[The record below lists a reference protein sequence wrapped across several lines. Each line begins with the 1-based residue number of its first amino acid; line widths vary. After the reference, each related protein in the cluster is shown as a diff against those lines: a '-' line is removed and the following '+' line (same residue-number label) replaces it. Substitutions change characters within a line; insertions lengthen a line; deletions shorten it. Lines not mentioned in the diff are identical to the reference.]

1 MKKLFTCLLFVL
13 QVPVLFVTAQEAYK
27 GQIYVARQRF
37 SLVEN
42 QLQVEM
48 DINYEALHL
57 PSNESLTLI
66 PMLRTPSYSLSLPSV
81 LINGTE
87 KHKVYNREMNMSEQK
102 SRDFVS
108 PSVVIRD
115 DKKNARFFTYKVSV
129 PYRDWMEESVLFLR
143 VEECACNGK
152 QAAVYEDKIANGIT
166 IPQGVAPRVA
176 PGIDSRYLSL
186 VNIITPGEERTKLYY
201 LRGTFP
207 FEISTDLKKNALK
220 KQHYEIYYR
229 LRDLIS
235 AVQSQAGN
243 ELSYVH
249 VTGYGT
255 PIGNHHANEREAT
268 VRALALKDYLR
279 EYRVS
284 GKAPLEVN
292 WISEDWDSIASLVK
306 RTDMTFRDAILD
318 VINTVDVTQGRE
330 RMLMQFADGVPYK
343 YLRDR
348 IFPQVPR
355 ANYEIAYTRVPMGLE
370 SSRNAFAA
378 GSSSLTVTELFNV
391 ANSYPRG
398 STEYNDMLDLSA
410 RLFPD
415 NAIANINAAAIALAK
430 KDTQRARGYL
440 ERFAA
445 NPAAF
450 NNLGILYMMEGN
462 SEKAEVY
469 LQMAVTNGVEEA
481 RRVLVQLKNGL

>member
-1 MKKLFTCLLFVL
+1 MKKLFTCLLIML
-13 QVPVLFVTAQEAYK
+13 QAPVLFVAAQEAYK

-57 PSNESLTLI
+57 PSNESLTLV

-87 KHKVYNREMNMSEQK
+87 MHKAYNRELDLSEKK

-115 DKKNARFFTYKVSV
+115 DKKNARFLTYKVAV

-152 QAAVYEDKIANGIT
+152 QAAVYEDKIADRIT
-166 IPQGVAPRVA
+166 IPHGASSRLA
-176 PGIDSRYLSL
+176 PGIDSRYLSM
-186 VNIITPGEERTKLYY
+186 VNIVAPAEEANKVYY

-207 FEISTDLKKNALK
+207 FEISNNLKKNALK

-229 LRDLIS
+229 LRDLVSSI
-235 AVQSQAGN
+235 QSQAGN

-249 VTGYGT
+249 VTGYGA
-255 PIGNHHANEREAT
+255 PIGDHRANEREASI
-268 VRALALKDYLR
+268 RAQALKDYLR

-284 GKAPLEVN
+284 AKAPLEVN
-292 WISEDWDSIASLVK
+292 WIPEDWDSIASLVK
-306 RTDMTFRDAILD
+306 RTDMIFREAVLD

-330 RMLMQFADGVPYK
+330 RMLMQFANGVPYK
-343 YLRDR
+343 YLRER
-348 IFPQVPR
+348 IFQQVPR
-355 ANYEIAYTRVPMGLE
+355 VNYEIAYTRATLGLE
-370 SSRNAFAA
+370 DSRRVLAA
-378 GSSSLTVTELFNV
+378 GSSSLTVTELYTV
-391 ANSYPRG
+391 ANIYQRG

-415 NAIANINAAAIALAK
+415 NAEANINAAAIALAK
-430 KDTQRARGYL
+430 KDTQRARRYL
-440 ERFAA
+440 EQFSA

-450 NNLGILYMMEGN
+450 NNLGVLYMLEGN
-462 SEKAEVY
+462 RDKAEVY
-469 LQMAVTNGVEEA
+469 LQMAASNGVEEA
-481 RRVLVQLKNGL
+481 RRALTQLKNGL

>member
-1 MKKLFTCLLFVL
+1 MKKLFTCLLFML
-13 QVPVLFVTAQEAYK
+13 QIPVLFVTAQEAYK

-48 DINYEALHL
+48 DINYEALRL
-57 PSNESLTLI
+57 PSNESLTLV

-87 KHKVYNREMNMSEQK
+87 MHKVYNREVSMSEKK

-115 DKKNARFFTYKVSV
+115 DKKNARFFTYKVAV

-152 QAAVYEDKIANGIT
+152 QAAVYEDKIADKIS
-166 IPQGVAPRVA
+166 IPQGIVPRIA
-176 PGIDSRYLSL
+176 PGVDSRYLSI
-186 VNIITPGEERTKLYY
+186 VNIVAPIEEASKVYY

-207 FEISTDLKKNALK
+207 FEISNDLKKNALK

-249 VTGYGT
+249 ITGYGA
-255 PIGNHHANEREAT
+255 PIGDHRANEREAS

-292 WISEDWDSIASLVK
+292 WIPEDWDSIASLVK
-306 RTDMTFRDAILD
+306 RTDMLFRESVLD
-318 VINTVDVTQGRE
+318 VIGSVDITQGRE
-330 RMLMQFADGVPYK
+330 RMLMQFADGVPYR

-355 ANYEIAYTRVPMGLE
+355 VNYEIAYTRAPLGLE
-370 SSRNAFAA
+370 ASRDILSA
-378 GSSSLTVTELFNV
+378 GSSSLSVTEFYTV

-415 NAIANINAAAIALAK
+415 NAEANINAAAIALAK
-430 KDTQRARGYL
+430 KDTQRARRYL
-440 ERFAA
+440 EQFSA

-450 NNLGILYMMEGN
+450 NNLGVLYMLEGN
-462 SEKAEVY
+462 RDKAEVY
-469 LQMAVTNGVEEA
+469 LQMAATNGVEEA
-481 RRVLVQLKNGL
+481 RRALAQLKNGL

>member
-1 MKKLFTCLLFVL
+1 MKKLFTCLLFML
-13 QVPVLFVTAQEAYK
+13 QFPVLFVTAQEAYK
-27 GQIYVARQRF
+27 GQIYVTRQRF

-81 LINGTE
+81 LINGPE
-87 KHKVYNREMNMSEQK
+87 MHKAYNREVNVNEK
-102 SRDFVS
+102 RGHEFVS

-115 DKKNARFFTYKVSV
+115 DKKSARFFTYKVAV

-143 VEECACNGK
+143 VEECACNGR
-152 QAAVYEDKIANGIT
+152 QAAVYEDKIADGIS
-166 IPQGVAPRVA
+166 IPRGAAPRVA
-176 PGIDSRYLSL
+176 PGVDSRFLSL
-186 VNIITPGEERTKLYY
+186 INIVAPVEEATKLNY

-207 FEISTDLKKNALK
+207 FELSSGLKKNALR

-243 ELSYVH
+243 ELAHVH
-249 VTGYGT
+249 LTGFGA
-255 PIGNHHANEREAT
+255 PIGDHRTNERDAAT
-268 VRALALKDYLR
+268 RGLALKDYLR

-284 GKAPLEVN
+284 GKAPLEVM
-292 WISEDWDSIASLVK
+292 WISEDWDSIATLVK
-306 RTDMTFRDAILD
+306 RTDMMFRDAVLD
-318 VINTVDVTQGRE
+318 MINTVDVNQGRE
-330 RMLMQFADGVPYK
+330 RMLMQLADGVPYR

-355 ANYEIAYTRVPMGLE
+355 VSYEIAYTRAPLSLE
-370 SSRNAFAA
+370 DSRRMLAA
-378 GSSSLTVTELFNV
+378 GSSSLSVTEFYAV

-398 STEYNDMLDLSA
+398 SLEYNDMLDLSA

-415 NAIANINAAAIALAK
+415 NAEANINAAAVALTK
-430 KDTQRARGYL
+430 KDTQRARRYL
-440 ERFAA
+440 EPFST
-445 NPAAF
+445 NPAAY
-450 NNLGILYMMEGN
+450 NNMGILYMLEGN
-462 SEKAEVY
+462 RDKAEVY
-469 LQMAVTNGVEEA
+469 LQMAAANGVEEA
-481 RRVLVQLKNGL
+481 RRALSELKKGY

>member
-1 MKKLFTCLLFVL
+1 MKKLFICLLFML

-48 DINYEALHL
+48 DINYEALRL

-66 PMLRTPSYSLSLPSV
+66 PMLRTPAYSLSLPSV
-81 LINGTE
+81 LINGAE
-87 KHKVYNREMNMSEQK
+87 MHKVYNREKNMSEKK
-102 SRDFVS
+102 SRDLVS

-152 QAAVYEDKIANGIT
+152 QAAVYEDKISDRIT
-166 IPQGVAPRVA
+166 IPQGIAPRIA
-176 PGIDSRYLSL
+176 PGVDSRYLSL
-186 VNIITPGEERTKLYY
+186 VNIVAPIEESSKVYY

-207 FEISTDLKKNALK
+207 FEISNDLKKNALK

-249 VTGYGT
+249 ITGYGA
-255 PIGNHHANEREAT
+255 PIGNHRANEREAS

-279 EYRVS
+279 EFRVS

-292 WISEDWDSIASLVK
+292 WIPEDWDSIASLVK
-306 RTDMTFRDAILD
+306 RTDMMFREAVLD
-318 VINTVDVTQGRE
+318 VIGSVDITQGRE
-330 RMLMQFADGVPYK
+330 RMLIQLADGVPYR

-348 IFPQVPR
+348 VFPQVPR
-355 ANYEIAYTRVPMGLE
+355 VNYEIAYTRASMNIEDGRRMLV
-370 SSRNAFAA
+370 A
-378 GSSSLTVTELFNV
+378 GSGSLTVTELFAV

-410 RLFPD
+410 RLFPN
-415 NAIANINAAAIALAK
+415 NAEANINAAAIALAK
-430 KDTQRARGYL
+430 KDTQRARRYL
-440 ERFAA
+440 EQFSA

-450 NNLGILYMMEGN
+450 NNLGVLYMLEGN
-462 SEKAEVY
+462 RDKAEVY
-469 LQMAVTNGVEEA
+469 LQMAATNGVEEA
-481 RRVLVQLKNGL
+481 RRALVQLKNGL

>member
-1 MKKLFTCLLFVL
+1 MKKLFTCLLFML

-27 GQIYVARQRF
+27 GQIYVTRQRF
-37 SLVEN
+37 SLIEN

-48 DINYEALHL
+48 DINFEALRL
-57 PSNESLTLI
+57 PSKESLTLV

-81 LINGTE
+81 LINGTDM
-87 KHKVYNREMNMSEQK
+87 HKVYNREIKANEKK
-102 SRDFVS
+102 SRDFTS

-115 DKKNARFFTYKVSV
+115 DRKNARFFTYKVSV

-152 QAAVYEDKIANGIT
+152 QAAVYEDKIADKIT
-166 IPQGVAPRVA
+166 IPQGVAPRFA
-176 PGIDSRYLSL
+176 PGVDPRYLSL
-186 VNIITPGEERTKLYY
+186 VNIVVPVEEANKLYY

-207 FEISTDLKKNALK
+207 FEMSTDLKKNTLK

-243 ELSYVH
+243 DLSYVH
-249 VTGYGT
+249 ITGYGA
-255 PIGNHHANEREAT
+255 PIGNHRTNESEAA

-284 GKAPLEVN
+284 GKAPLEVS

-306 RTDMTFRDAILD
+306 RTDMMFREAVLD
-318 VINTVDVTQGRE
+318 VINSVDVAEGRE
-330 RMLMQFADGVPYK
+330 RMLIQLADGVPYR
-343 YLRDR
+343 YLCDR

-355 ANYEIAYTRVPMGLE
+355 VNYEIAYTRTTLSLEESRGLL
-370 SSRNAFAA
+370 AV
-378 GSSSLTVTELFNV
+378 GSSSLSVTEFFTV
-391 ANSYPRG
+391 ASSYSRG

-415 NAIANINAAAIALAK
+415 NAEANINAAAVALSK
-430 KDTQRARGYL
+430 KDTQRARKYL
-440 ERFAA
+440 ERFSAD
-445 NPAAF
+445 PAAF
-450 NNLGILYMMEGN
+450 NNLGILYMQEGN
-462 SEKAEVY
+462 RDKAEVY
-469 LQMAVTNGVEEA
+469 LQMAATNGIEEA
-481 RRVLVQLKNGL
+481 RRALVQLKNGL

>member
-1 MKKLFTCLLFVL
+1 MKKLFTCLLFML
-13 QVPVLFVTAQEAYK
+13 QFPVLFVTAQEAYK
-27 GQIYVARQRF
+27 GQIYVTRQRF

-48 DINYEALHL
+48 DINYEALRL
-57 PSNESLTLI
+57 PSNESLTLV

-87 KHKVYNREMNMSEQK
+87 MHKVYNREMNISEKK

-152 QAAVYEDKIANGIT
+152 QAAVYEDKIADGIT
-166 IPQGVAPRVA
+166 IPRGVAPRVA
-176 PGIDSRYLSL
+176 PGVDSRYLSM
-186 VNIITPGEERTKLYY
+186 VNIVTPVEEASKLYY

-207 FEISTDLKKNALK
+207 FEISNDLKKNALR

-243 ELSYVH
+243 DLSYVH
-249 VTGYGT
+249 ITGYGA
-255 PIGNHHANEREAT
+255 PIGDHRTNERDAAT
-268 VRALALKDYLR
+268 RSLALKDYLR

-306 RTDMTFRDAILD
+306 RTDMMFRDAVLD
-318 VINTVDVTQGRE
+318 VIGTVDVTQGRE
-330 RMLMQFADGVPYK
+330 RMLMQLADGVPYRF
-343 YLRDR
+343 LRDR
-348 IFPQVPR
+348 VFPQVPR
-355 ANYEIAYTRVPMGLE
+355 INYEIAYTRTPLSLE
-370 SSRNAFAA
+370 DSRRMLAA
-378 GSSSLTVTELFNV
+378 GSSSLSATEFFTV

-415 NAIANINAAAIALAK
+415 NPEANINAAAVALAK
-430 KDTQRARGYL
+430 KDTQRARRYL
-440 ERFAA
+440 EQFST

-450 NNLGILYMMEGN
+450 NNMGILYMLEGN
-462 SEKAEVY
+462 RDKAEVY
-469 LQMAVTNGVEEA
+469 LQMAAANGVEEA
-481 RRVLVQLKNGL
+481 RRALAQLKQGL